1 MLITRFCSQ
10 QIYNFVC
17 SLKLHKISGFT
28 MSKKYFITGIST
40 EVGKTIA
47 AAIVT
52 ELLNADYWKPIQSGD
67 LDNSDS
73 HKIERLLSNT
83 TSKIHPNSYALQT
96 PMSPHA
102 AAAIDKININ
112 LKDIKEPKTKNDLVI
127 EGAGGLLV
135 PLNDKDTILDI
146 IKPDYK
152 VIVISRH
159 YLGSINHTLLTLNL
173 LKEKGFDVSLIFSGD
188 EHKTTEEII
197 QKMGNVPVIGRIEE
211 EPYFDQNVIKEYAE
225 KFKDKL

>member
-1 MLITRFCSQ
+1 
-10 QIYNFVC
+10 
-17 SLKLHKISGFT
+17 